1 MKKIR
6 MMLAFNMDKDI
17 KTKYN
22 KQRILLIFLIFIY
35 SIAFMKF
42 VSMSEEPFLQDDNGL
57 QWNPVIESAFH
68 TFFTTGHL
76 PQYDFYQLKGFDIVQ
91 VGYYGL
97 SNPLMYISY
106 LIGVLFSANTLYIY
120 AVISYVLG
128 NLIVYWFCSKRG
140 YDTVVSLII
149 MFLYSTSSVF
159 FFYSYWYYAF
169 ENYWLIP
176 LLFFLFLDNDLT
188 DRKREYFQYGILLAV
203 SVYLGNIQYTMYHW
217 IICAIVMLVIFIAY
231 DNRYWTKIIS
241 NYATA
246 FLFSAPALLGLAKA
260 SARSEL
266 YSGKN
271 EAFFWDPLTITQY
284 INECF
289 STRGIN
295 PFLLVMFM
303 IGVVLLVRSFFLRKK
318 VKYEQI
324 VLLASVIV
332 FCFFVLYM
340 GGNNYFLAKYLYM
353 IPGLNSCRYLFKILI
368 ILPGCLLPAA
378 IYAIKRLTDKKKW
391 NLFLYFTAAV
401 CYVGSVYT
409 CMQAYEQPFEGEFGG
424 NKALTCNYEIK
435 ENVERL
441 QFDMNNYR
449 YMNLISGM
457 STSDA
462 YDAYYTETHN
472 INSLLVGNLGTKFSW
487 FSLGG
492 YDNTYS
498 ANSFSDIRN
507 LFRDNFDYWTGEF
520 ESEMYSVRNTLSIK
534 TLVRNI
540 YAQGD
545 YNDKVR
551 KKLKELYPESEIINT
566 QYQYDEFG
574 ICRSVFASLKKNEIV
589 TQVMLEL
596 EEMGLMERSREVFDT
611 LERNGV
617 RYLLYDASNQGYV
630 DILLDECRKLGI
642 NYCVGDITASCKY
655 IELLN
660 AGSLVSN
667 DSNELVPIA
676 SSMDCLSFQVFE
688 KDRAFSIAMSYSP
701 NLHAKFYS
709 EKGNVYSIELKE
721 NETGNIYL
729 EMDEEENGGIKL
741 YYSNGLNVIIV
752 LFSWIL
758 FLCVATLFVFA
769 VLHFS
774 LHYHK
779 GILYIG
785 RENEKS

>member
-1 MKKIR
+1 MKKVR
-6 MMLAFNMDKDI
+6 MMLAFNRDKDI

-68 TFFTTGHL
+68 TFFTTGHM

-159 FFYSYWYYAF
+159 FYYSFWYYTF
-169 ENYWLIP
+169 ENYWMIP
-176 LLFFLFLDNDLT
+176 LLFFLFLDNNLT
-188 DRKREYFQYGILLAV
+188 GRKREYVQYGILLAV

-231 DNRYWTKIIS
+231 DNRYWIKIIS
-241 NYATA
+241 NFATA

-332 FCFFVLYM
+332 SCFFVLYM

-378 IYAIKRLTDKKKW
+378 MYAIKRLTDKKKW

-409 CMQAYEQPFEGEFGG
+409 CMQAYEQPFEGEFGKDTG
-424 NKALTCNYEIK
+424 LACNDEIK
-435 ENVERL
+435 ETVEIL
-441 QFDMNNYR
+441 NLDMKNYR
-449 YMNLISGM
+449 YANLISNI
-457 STSDA
+457 STD
-462 YDAYYTETHN
+462 DKKYYTETHN
-472 INSLLVGNLGTKFSW
+472 VNSLLLGNQGTKFSW

-498 ANSFSDIRN
+498 EYSLDSVEN
-507 LFRDNFDYWTGEF
+507 LYRENPEFWTSIV

-545 YNDKVR
+545 YKDKVW

-574 ICRSVFASLKKNEIV
+574 VCRSVIASLKKNEIV
-589 TQVMLEL
+589 TQVMLDL
-596 EEMGLMERSREVFDT
+596 EKIGLLERNRDVFDT
-611 LERNGV
+611 LRKNGV
-617 RYLLYDASNQGYV
+617 RYLLYDDSNWHYV
-630 DILLDECRKLGI
+630 DLLLNECRQFGI
-642 NYCVGDITASCKY
+642 GYCSGNITSDCKY
-655 IELLN
+655 IELYDTEGIITN
-660 AGSLVSN
+660 QN
-667 DSNELVPIA
+667 NQF
-676 SSMDCLSFQVFE
+676 LSFSSNMDMLNIFVSKGDE
-688 KDRAFSIAMSYSP
+688 CCSVSMTYNP
-701 NLHAKFYS
+701 YLHARFYPYGGQPK
-709 EKGNVYSIELKE
+709 EMAVKKNEEGDIYVELNNPEDGVLKIWYE
-721 NETGNIYL
+721 NPLNI
-729 EMDEEENGGIKL
+729 
-741 YYSNGLNVIIV
+741 IIII
-752 LFSWIL
+752 FSFSL
-758 FLCVATLFVFA
+758 FLTVCRL
-769 VLHFS
+769 
-774 LHYHK
+774 
-779 GILYIG
+779 ILNNYEECNND
-785 RENEKS
+785 ENVGNE